1 MDGDDLVTSTNG
13 YNDEY
18 FDHQAGTINYTWDVQ
33 DNLTLKYIGSYTDYL
48 YTRITDDDR
57 TGNPLYDEQFHAM
70 QENENWQNEIQ
81 VFWDITDN
89 WSFVGGLFEYHEEID
104 QDLDFFNPNGD
115 ARYSQPANYG
125 TTAVAAAGEGASR
138 QVQMLTAVAVYGG
151 ANPTVPAFPTTV
163 GPYTARDTGCG
174 IASLLG
180 LAPVPDFSDPAL
192 TEVCIISGPW
202 DGENAVLKNGPNP
215 SPGTTFVWQTENK
228 TDAYAYFRPNI
239 K

>member
-1 MDGDDLVTSTNG
+1 M
-13 YNDEY
+13 
-18 FDHQAGTINYTWDVQ
+18 
-33 DNLTLKYIGSYTDYL
+33 

-151 ANPTVPAFPTTV
+151 
-163 GPYTARDTGCG
+163 
-174 IASLLG
+174 
-180 LAPVPDFSDPAL
+180 
-192 TEVCIISGPW
+192 E
-202 DGENAVLKNGPNP
+202 PN
-215 SPGTTFVWQTENK
+215 STSVSNNSRSIHCKRYWLWYCR
-228 TDAYAYFRPNI
+228 AYWRLRSRFF
-239 K
+239 